1 MKEPQPQL
9 KLIKIE
15 LKMINLSITDDH
27 KMIRKGIVS
36 MLKNT
41 PILKVVGTYENAKQT
56 LKEISNDNPDV
67 LLLDINLPDINGIDL
82 CKQLVKKYPNLKI
95 IALTNFDD
103 ISFTKRMLKNGAHGY
118 LLKNTDKLE
127 ILEALKMVLS
137 GELYIQKDIQK
148 RLLNQSVTKTIDNG
162 LQPNLTRREHD
173 VLVAI
178 SEELTTQ
185 QISEKLFIS
194 VKTVETHRMNIMSKL
209 GAKNSVGIIKIA
221 IDKELL

>member
-1 MKEPQPQL
+1 MTII
-9 KLIKIE
+9 KLA
-15 LKMINLSITDDH
+15 ITDDH
-27 KMIRKGIVS
+27 KMVLKGIEY
-36 MLKNT
+36 MLKGT
-41 PILKVVGTYENAKQT
+41 REIEVVGTYENAEETIKN
-56 LKEISNDNPDV
+56 LEKDKPDV
-67 LLLDINLPDINGIDL
+67 LLLDINLPDTNGIDL
-82 CKQLVKKYPNLKI
+82 CKQLVKKYPELKI

-118 LLKNTDKLE
+118 LLNNTDKLE
-127 ILEALKMVLS
+127 ILEALKKVLS

-148 RLLNQSVTKTIDNG
+148 KLLNQTSNKKVGNG
-162 LQPNLTRREHD
+162 LKPNLTRREQD

-209 GAKNSVGIIKIA
+209 GAKNSVGIMKIA
-221 IDKELL
+221 IEKELL

>member
-1 MKEPQPQL
+1 MITI
-9 KLIKIE
+9 KLA
-15 LKMINLSITDDH
+15 ITDDH
-27 KMIRKGIVS
+27 KMVLKGIES
-36 MLKNT
+36 MLKET
-41 PILKVVGTYENAKQT
+41 REIEVVGTYKNAKET
-56 LKEISNDNPDV
+56 LNNLEKDKPDV
-67 LLLDINLPDINGIDL
+67 LLLDINLPDTNGIDL
-82 CKQLVKKYPNLKI
+82 CKQLVKKYPELKI

-127 ILEALKMVLS
+127 ILEALKKVIS
-137 GELYIQKDIQK
+137 GDLYIQKDIQK
-148 RLLNQSVTKTIDNG
+148 KLLNQTTKKIIDNG
-162 LQPNLTRREHD
+162 LQPNLTRREQD

-209 GAKNSVGIIKIA
+209 GAKNSVGIMKIA
-221 IDKELL
+221 LEKELL

>member
-1 MKEPQPQL
+1 MKTT
-9 KLIKIE
+9 KLA
-15 LKMINLSITDDH
+15 ITDDH
-27 KMIRKGIVS
+27 KMVLQGIKT

-41 PILKVVGTYENAKQT
+41 LHIKVVATYENAEET
-56 LKEISNDNPDV
+56 LKNIAKDNPDV

-82 CKQLVKKYPNLKI
+82 CKQLLKKQPELKI

-103 ISFTKRMLKNGAHGY
+103 TSFAKRMLKNGAHGY

-127 ILEALKMVLS
+127 ILEALKTVLS
-137 GELYIQKDIQK
+137 GDLYLHKSIQKK
-148 RLLNQSVTKTIDNG
+148 MLNHQNKKTNDNG
-162 LQPNLTRREHD
+162 LKPNLTRREHD

-185 QISEKLFIS
+185 QISDKLFIS
-194 VKTVETHRMNIMSKL
+194 AKTVETHRMNLMSKL

-221 IDKELL
+221 MEKELL